1 MSWWTTARA
10 VGAALGVGTRQ
21 VDHVGRRLG
30 RTIYRE
36 TKRASTIVNVHRRPR
51 PLQPA
56 TVARLQP
63 WFPELDLTTVRVR
76 AGCRLPPNRFRTDG
90 HVYAM
95 TFGST
100 IHWRGDLDESSPTH
114 LVRLL
119 HELVHV
125 DQVRRLGGEDEFAC
139 AYGEGYLAGG
149 GALPDHLQRPTAY
162 HRNPLE
168 AEAYRFDATFR
179 DASGRV
185 VPARI
190 DAPPDRRS
198 PD

>member
-10 VGAALGVGTRQ
+10 VGASLGITERRVAPVGCA
-21 VDHVGRRLG
+21 LG

-36 TKRASTIVNVHRRPR
+36 TRRASTLVNLHRRPR
-51 PLQPA
+51 PLLPA
-56 TVARLQP
+56 TVVRLQR
-63 WFPELDLTTVRVR
+63 WFPDLDLTTVRVR
-76 AGCRLPPNRFRTDG
+76 TRCRLPPNRFRDDG
-90 HVYAM
+90 SVYAM
-95 TFGST
+95 TFGAT
-100 IHWRGDLDESSPTH
+100 IHWRGDLDETSPLH

-125 DQVRRLGGEDEFAC
+125 DQFRRYRSEDAFAC

-149 GALPDHLQRPTAY
+149 GELPAHLLAPTAY

-179 DASGRV
+179 DAAGRV
-185 VPARI
+185 VAARI
-190 DAPPDRRS
+190 DNPAR
-198 PD
+198 